1 MLNRDAGLLDQT
13 FERAGFDRFVHR
25 NDYGATFFP
34 ENHVGSGLSALFEP
48 ETTQSFDRVRAMDVA
63 RQPHATA
70 KTGSCTK

>member
-13 FERAGFDRFVHR
+13 FERAGLDGFVHR
-25 NDYGATFFP
+25 NNYGATFFP
-34 ENHVGSGLSALFEP
+34 EDHVGSGLSALFEP
-48 ETTQSFDRVRAMDVA
+48 ETTQSFNRVRSINVA